1 MSDYKTVQFK
11 VLSDNCSKEDW
22 LDDNTHQR
30 IADKLYEIISANSE
44 EGLTIGLEGE
54 WGSGKSTVVELLQI
68 KLKENKVSKT
78 FVFYIDA
85 WEHEGDH
92 LRRVFLE
99 TLIARLQECSQ
110 TRKHF
115 RKLKVINEKVTAKR
129 SSRIVKR
136 RTNLSCFGKL
146 LAFSAIFVPV
156 GSVVVSKLFNEVT
169 ICRTAPFHKMFCLG
183 LAMLL
188 APLWVYGLEL
198 IRCLI
203 CGVISFFKREPFSLN
218 GWSIFD
224 GKARID
230 TVNETSLSDER
241 SSIEFARY
249 FDEIMEVVQC
259 EIERIVII
267 VDNLDRIDQKDAAR
281 IWSTLQTFVQNKNPV
296 VKKGKQLC
304 KWIIVPYAQ
313 EGLSKIWAEDDFKGG
328 GSNGKQGINRPLSFM
343 DKSFRLRL
351 HVPKMV
357 ISSWKG
363 FAKKCIEKAAPSLDG
378 VDVDKI
384 LNVLAWTRE
393 NLTDAP
399 SPRQVK
405 IYVNQVGMACS
416 LHGGRVPLEAICFY
430 VVKKYLNG
438 FSDRRFE
445 DELRDNRIS
454 ATSLPQYV
462 NCHKLPS
469 EVAAI
474 LYGVEEDKAM
484 QILLEPII
492 TDSLRNSNSAE
503 LCRMEK
509 IHGEV
514 FYDVLDYILRC
525 SEDNLIPK
533 FVGSIQKTFPRL
545 NLKAYNSA
553 LNALRLHEKVALEQ
567 MESAVH
573 EDAIAIIKLASASDN
588 KDLVRSLA
596 KAYAFD
602 LPKRFRQGGG
612 ATPPLN
618 PKTEYIGAPSELIKR
633 FGDVTSASKETIQIP
648 YKCFKDEGVD
658 FSKFTADELNGL
670 ARYMSD
676 KNVADVDVAEQIQ
689 EGKPIPAWVA
699 NQFFALTSNGM
710 TATQKTIESI
720 SRAFAWN
727 NGQRGNG
734 VYGPPH
740 WDVLVATECINKEFR
755 PIDKAKA
762 LLISKGYWDFNNF
775 PNNQTIFLL
784 AKYHGEREDR
794 ELVPKNLVNNRIN
807 QYRQGWNSKNHDV
820 GVAIYR
826 YITYSH
832 EFEWLASEAS
842 KPNRALV
849 GSIAEAALDAS
860 DQYLFE
866 VEKPLGF
873 LVNLYR
879 LVDEDHKKALVESF
893 ISSDERLTRLTSGD
907 GGEFVDSPLVCQK
920 LLTATKGRDVH
931 NVLVQRVKAEM
942 GGLTQEEWGKAI
954 KESNDIALLVA
965 ELEHDGVQL
974 DLANSFSDAFRDL
987 VIEMIKKNVERNL
1000 PSETLT
1006 SLHKA
1011 MRDVF
1016 HDVFASG
1023 LGDALR
1029 ETKFKIATS
1038 GIKEFVLNV
1047 PKYGEWIAASDLQIK
1062 NLAAE
1067 LAKVESIDKFD
1078 NFITIIQRCGDGL
1091 ANKAEIKEIIEQ
1103 PVQTMLKHEDSR
1115 VKEVGEKA
1123 AAYFGIEAAVENNAE
1138 DKVIS
1143 EESQQGLPPV
1153 TQ

>member
-1 MSDYKTVQFK
+1 MGNYKTVQFK
-11 VLSDNCSKEDW
+11 VLSDNCSGEDL
-22 LDDNTHQR
+22 LDDKTHQR
-30 IADKLYEIISANSE
+30 IADKLYEIISENPN
-44 EGLTIGLEGE
+44 EGLTIGLDGE
-54 WGSGKSTVVELLQI
+54 WGSGKSTVVKLLQE
-68 KLKENKVSKT
+68 KLKENEADKT

-136 RTNLSCFGKL
+136 HTKLSCFGKL
-146 LAFSAIFVPV
+146 LAFSAIFVPA

-169 ICRTAPFHKMFCLG
+169 ICRTAPVHKMFCLG

-188 APLWVYGLEL
+188 APLWAYGLEL

-203 CGVISFFKREPFSLN
+203 CGVFSLFKREPFSLN

-241 SSIEFARY
+241 SSVEFARY
-249 FDEIMEVVQC
+249 FDEIMEVVKC

-267 VDNLDRIDQKDAAR
+267 VDNLDRIDQKDATR
-281 IWSTLQTFVQNKNPV
+281 IWSTLQTFVQNKNPI

-313 EGLSKIWAEDDFKGG
+313 EGLSKIWAEDDFKGA
-328 GSNGKQGINRPLSFM
+328 GSNGGQGINRSLSFM

-378 VDVDKI
+378 IDVEKI

-474 LYGVEEDKAM
+474 LYGVEEGKAM

-533 FVGSIQKTFPRL
+533 LVGSIQKTFPRL

-553 LNALRLHEKVALEQ
+553 LNALRLHEQVALEQ
-567 MESAVH
+567 MESVVH

-596 KAYAFD
+596 KAYALD
-602 LPKRFRQGGG
+602 MPVRYRQDGG
-612 ATPPLN
+612 AVPSAKN
-618 PKTEYIGAPSELIKR
+618 KVEYIDAPSELVKR
-633 FGDVTSASKETIQIP
+633 FVEVASAAKEIIQIP
-648 YKCFKDEGVD
+648 YKCLKDEGVD
-658 FSKFTADELNGL
+658 FSKFTAEELNEL
-670 ARYMSD
+670 ARYLSD
-676 KNVADVDVAEQIQ
+676 KDVADADIAGQIK
-689 EGKPIPAWVA
+689 EGKSIPAWVA
-699 NQFFALTSNGM
+699 NQFYALTSNGM
-710 TATQKTIESI
+710 TAVQKTIESI
-720 SRAFAWN
+720 SRAFAWY
-727 NGQRGNG
+727 NGQR
-734 VYGPPH
+734 VFGPPH
-740 WDVLVATECINKEFR
+740 WDILVATECINKEFR
-755 PIDKAKA
+755 PIDKVKE

-775 PNNQTIFLL
+775 PNKQTIFLL
-784 AKYHGEREDR
+784 AKYHGERADR
-794 ELVPKNLVNNRIN
+794 ELVPKNLVNNRIS
-807 QYRQGWNSKNHDV
+807 QYRKVWDTKSRDV
-820 GVAIYR
+820 GVAIYC
-826 YITYSH
+826 YITYSR
-832 EFEWLASEAS
+832 EFEWLAAESS
-842 KPNRALV
+842 KSNRALV

-860 DQYLFE
+860 DQYLFD

-873 LVNLYR
+873 LVNLYK

-893 ISSDERLTRLTSGD
+893 ISSAERLTRLTNGD
-907 GGEFVDSPLVCQK
+907 GERLVDSPLVCQK

-931 NVLVQRVKAEM
+931 NALAQKVKAEM
-942 GGLTQEEWGKAI
+942 HGLTQEAWGKAI
-954 KESNDIALLVA
+954 KESNDMALLVT
-965 ELEHDGVQL
+965 ELEQDGVQL
-974 DLANSFSDAFRDL
+974 NLANPFSDAFNGL
-987 VIEMIKKNVERNL
+987 VVEMIKNNVERNL
-1000 PSETLT
+1000 SSETLT

-1016 HDVFASG
+1016 HKVFAFG

-1029 ETKFKIATS
+1029 ETKFNIATN

-1047 PKYGEWIAASDLQIK
+1047 PKYGEWIAASGSQIK

-1067 LAKVESIDKFD
+1067 LAKVESIGKFD

-1103 PVQTMLKHEDSR
+1103 PVQTMLKRKDSR

-1123 AAYFGIEAAVENNAE
+1123 AAYFGIEDAVESNAE
-1138 DKVIS
+1138 DEVIS
-1143 EESQQGLPPV
+1143 DESQQGQPPV
-1153 TQ
+1153 TT